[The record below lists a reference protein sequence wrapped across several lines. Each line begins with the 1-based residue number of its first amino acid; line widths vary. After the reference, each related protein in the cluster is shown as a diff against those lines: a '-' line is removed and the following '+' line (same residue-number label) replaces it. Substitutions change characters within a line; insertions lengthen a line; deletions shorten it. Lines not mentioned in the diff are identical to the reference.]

1 MSPHQ
6 SWTIMYIYIYI
17 YAKSYQ
23 KCTPSH
29 VRVQLRLESQFCEN
43 NIIIEVYVLHV
54 SVNLRLMFQFCNGI
68 AIPKEYALHV
78 HGQ

>member
-1 MSPHQ
+1 
-6 SWTIMYIYIYI
+6 MYIY
-17 YAKSYQ
+17 
-23 KCTPSH
+23 
-29 VRVQLRLESQFCEN
+29 VRVQLRHESQFCEN

>member
-1 MSPHQ
+1 
-6 SWTIMYIYIYI
+6 MYIY
-17 YAKSYQ
+17 
-23 KCTPSH
+23 

>member
-6 SWTIMYIYIYI
+6 SWTIMYIY
-17 YAKSYQ
+17 
-23 KCTPSH
+23 